1 MLGISIIQFH
11 EVIRAQLGRFIP
23 KRIEYLVRNCIAFK
37 LMSKSAKF
45 LYRSERTDF
54 ISPVYVYDTLNYTP
68 DIEEQFALSRLFML
82 NQIL

>member
-1 MLGISIIQFH
+1 MLGISVIQFH

-37 LMSKSAKF
+37 LMSKSAKL

-54 ISPVYVYDTLNYTP
+54 ISPVFVYDTLNYTP
-68 DIEEQFALSRLFML
+68 DIEEQLALSRLFML

>member
-11 EVIRAQLGRFIP
+11 EVIRAQLGHFIP

-54 ISPVYVYDTLNYTP
+54 ISPVFVYDTLNYTP

>member
-54 ISPVYVYDTLNYTP
+54 IAPVFVYDTLNYTP

>member
-23 KRIEYLVRNCIAFK
+23 KRIEYLVQNCIAFK

-54 ISPVYVYDTLNYTP
+54 ISPVFVYDTLNYTP